1 MAARMNWRPRRGD
14 RGDIPAWALIFGM
27 CEVLVAVVVTA
38 LVFRR
43 MFTPD
48 LLLFA
53 EGIGGLIGVTAL
65 IGFHVD
71 ISGGPD
77 PVLDR
82 WSAFPPEMIRARAA
96 AAVANTD
103 TDRPFTMPL
112 ERVALAAAATF
123 YRLEGEH
130 GIKGYRQR
138 RSARAPQ
145 LACACLNIIP
155 LLSEAEAQHE

>member
-14 RGDIPAWALIFGM
+14 RGDIPACALIFGM

-43 MFTPD
+43 VFTPD

-53 EGIGGLIGVTAL
+53 KGIGGLIGVTAL

-82 WSAFPPEMIRARAA
+82 WLAFPPKMIRARAA

-103 TDRPFTMPL
+103 MD
-112 ERVALAAAATF
+112 
-123 YRLEGEH
+123 
-130 GIKGYRQR
+130 
-138 RSARAPQ
+138 
-145 LACACLNIIP
+145 
-155 LLSEAEAQHE
+155 